1 MDKKMQRRK
10 HMIQA
15 AKKLFAEHGFEKTTM
30 QKIADEAN
38 LGVATLF
45 RYFPKKEHLMIEVI
59 KDVIEQQVPYFEKI
73 IHSNK
78 TGIEKIDDVLTTY
91 IMYISEENSVSTK
104 LLEAFELYIAFLPI
118 EAGLLEEINKA
129 YGKIRD
135 IINTIV
141 QQGKQDGSIQ
151 LSISNELA
159 TGTLMNMFGTAVK
172 KYSLYALLPED
183 AIVPVPKKDELI
195 TVKNILLSFFQQDQ
209 S

>member
-15 AKKLFAEHGFEKTTM
+15 AKKLFAEHGFENTTM

-59 KDVIEQQVPYFEKI
+59 KEVIEQQVPYFEKI

-91 IMYISEENSVSTK
+91 IRYISEENSVSTK
-104 LLEAFELYIAFLPI
+104 LLEAFELYISFMPL

-135 IINTIV
+135 IIYTIV
-141 QQGKQDGSIQ
+141 QEGKHDGSIQ
-151 LSISNELA
+151 LSISDELA
-159 TGTLMNMFGTAVK
+159 ASTLLNMFGTAIK

-183 AIVPVPKKDELI
+183 AIVPVPRKDELI
-195 TVKNILLSFFQQDQ
+195 TVKNILLSFFQQD
-209 S
+209 

>member
-1 MDKKMQRRK
+1 MDKKMEKRNK
-10 HMIQA
+10 MIQA

-30 QKIADEAN
+30 QKIADEAH

-45 RYFPKKEHLMIEVI
+45 RYFPKKEHLMIEVV
-59 KDVIEQQVPYFEKI
+59 KEVIEQQVPCFEEI
-73 IHSNK
+73 VHSSK
-78 TGIEKIDDVLTTY
+78 SGIEKIDDVLTTY

-104 LLEAFELYIAFLPI
+104 LLEAFELYIAFMPI

-135 IINTIV
+135 IISTIV
-141 QQGKQDGSIQ
+141 QEGKRDGSIQ

-159 TGTLMNMFGTAVK
+159 TRTLLNMFGTAVK

-195 TVKNILLSFFQQDQ
+195 IVKDMLISFLQK
-209 S
+209 SK